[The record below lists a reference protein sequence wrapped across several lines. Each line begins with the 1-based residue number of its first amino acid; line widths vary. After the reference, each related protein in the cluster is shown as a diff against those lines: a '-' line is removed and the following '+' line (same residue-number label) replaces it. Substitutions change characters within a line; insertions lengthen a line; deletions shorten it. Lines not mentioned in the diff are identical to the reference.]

1 MCRLS
6 MRAFTL
12 VMVAALIGVIPALV
26 EAAGL
31 TVELDLEPSSEA
43 AGLYEVT
50 AQIQDAESGEMLSVP
65 TVVFPKGEDPARV
78 TSSTQSGGIW
88 SSPFRS
94 ALTRPPS
101 PTLSSVRKAAMS
113 LHRRK
118 RRFDW
123 HLKVSKPSKNCQELL

>member
-12 VMVAALIGVIPALV
+12 VMVAALIGVIPASV

-65 TVVFPKGEDPARV
+65 TVVFPKREDPARV
-78 TSSTQSGGIW
+78 TSSTQSGGILEFTIAI
-88 SSPFRS
+88 SPDETTVTYAVERQEGGDVIAS
-94 ALTRPPS
+94 Q
-101 PTLSSVRKAAMS
+101 KATIRLAS
-113 LHRRK
+113 
-118 RRFDW
+118 
-123 HLKVSKPSKNCQELL
+123 QGE

>member
-1 MCRLS
+1 MRRLS
-6 MRAFTL
+6 MRAFTP
-12 VMVAALIGVIPALV
+12 VMVAALIGVIPASV

-78 TSSTQSGGIW
+78 TSSTQSGGILEFTIAI
-88 SSPFRS
+88 SPDETTVTYAVERQKGGDVIAS
-94 ALTRPPS
+94 Q
-101 PTLSSVRKAAMS
+101 KATIRLAS
-113 LHRRK
+113 
-118 RRFDW
+118 
-123 HLKVSKPSKNCQELL
+123 QGE

>member
-1 MCRLS
+1 MRRLS
-6 MRAFTL
+6 MRAFTP
-12 VMVAALIGVIPALV
+12 VMVAALIGVIPASV

-78 TSSTQSGGIW
+78 TSSTQSGGILEFTI
-88 SSPFRS
+88 SISPDETTVTYAVERQEGGDVIAS
-94 ALTRPPS
+94 Q
-101 PTLSSVRKAAMS
+101 KATIRLAS
-113 LHRRK
+113 
-118 RRFDW
+118 
-123 HLKVSKPSKNCQELL
+123 QGE

>member
-12 VMVAALIGVIPALV
+12 VMAAALIGVIPASV

-78 TSSTQSGGIW
+78 TSSTQSGGILEFTIAI
-88 SSPFRS
+88 SPDETTVTYAVERQKGGDVIAS
-94 ALTRPPS
+94 Q
-101 PTLSSVRKAAMS
+101 KATIRLAS
-113 LHRRK
+113 
-118 RRFDW
+118 
-123 HLKVSKPSKNCQELL
+123 QGE